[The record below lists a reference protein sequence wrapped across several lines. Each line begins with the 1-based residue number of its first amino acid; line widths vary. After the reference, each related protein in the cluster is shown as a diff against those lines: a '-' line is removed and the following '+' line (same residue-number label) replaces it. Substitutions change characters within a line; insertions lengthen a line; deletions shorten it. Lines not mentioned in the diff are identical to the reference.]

1 MKILFMN
8 AYFKPESVAYTP
20 LEQGIMDALLAAGHE
35 IMVLC
40 PVPTRGID
48 ASVAKEYSK
57 KKHEQLEN
65 GRITV
70 RRFWAPQE
78 GGNPLLR
85 AIRYVWCNL
94 REYMLACKQREVQ
107 CVFAASTPPTQG
119 MLCALVKKRLKIPF
133 VYNLQDVFPD
143 SLVNANMTQKGSAIW
158 KVGRKVEDFSYRH
171 ADKIIVISESF
182 KQNIIEKGVPE
193 EKVVVVPNWV
203 DTDDVYSVT
212 RQDNILFERFGLDR
226 SKFYVCYSGNI
237 GHSQNLELLIE
248 AAKRLQTELPDIQ
261 FVLVGEGAAKSE
273 LMAAVEEQK
282 LENMKVFPF
291 QPYEDIAHVFS
302 LGDAGLIISK
312 PGIGGSSV
320 PSKTWSIMAAERPVL
335 ASFDKDSELFRMVDA
350 MKCGLCAD
358 ANSVD
363 ALIESIKKLYSDRE
377 AAKEMGARGRAYI
390 KENLD
395 REKCTGVYV
404 KSMTNVV
411 QAGE

>member
-35 IMVLC
+35 ILVLC

-57 KKHEQLEN
+57 KKYEQLEN

-78 GGNPLLR
+78 GENPLLR
-85 AIRYVWCNL
+85 AVRYVWCNL
-94 REYMLACKQREVQ
+94 REYMLACKQRDVQ

-119 MLCALVKKRLKIPF
+119 MFCALVKKRLKVPF

-143 SLVNANMTQKGSAIW
+143 SLFNSGMTQQGSAIW
-158 KVGRKVEDFSYRH
+158 KIGRKVEDFSYRH
-171 ADKIIVISESF
+171 ADKIIVISDSF
-182 KQNIIEKGVPE
+182 KQNIMEKGVPE
-193 EKVVVVPNWV
+193 DKIVVIPNWV
-203 DTDDVYSVT
+203 NDDEVYSVA
-212 RQDNILFERFGLDR
+212 REDNVLFDRLGLDR

-237 GHSQNLELLIE
+237 GHSQNLELLLK
-248 AAKRLQTELPDIQ
+248 AAKRLRTELPDMQ
-261 FVLVGEGAAKSE
+261 FVLIGEGAAKAE
-273 LMAAVEEQK
+273 LIASVAEQN
-282 LENMKVFPF
+282 LNNVKVFPF
-291 QPYEDIAHVFS
+291 QPYEDIAYVFS
-302 LGDAGLIISK
+302 LGDAGLIMSK

-335 ASFDKDSELFRMVDA
+335 ASFDTDSELYRLVSA
-350 MKCGLCAD
+350 MECGVCAD
-358 ANSVD
+358 ASSAD
-363 ALIESIKKLYSDRE
+363 ALVEAVKRLYQDRD
-377 AAKEMGARGRAYI
+377 AANEMGMKGCAYV

-395 REKCTGVYV
+395 RCKCTGLYAATI
-404 KSMTNVV
+404 TN
-411 QAGE
+411 AI